1 MCGACMQL
9 DNMNIPGLREA
20 IAELPAVAIGADDD
34 KIHSYPG

>member
-20 IAELPAVAIGADDD
+20 IAELHAVAIGADDD